1 MSSTGISWAAV
12 APLIVLALAWVAY
25 CMVQVARAPGVRGLP
40 RWAWALV
47 VVLSV
52 PLGGVVFL
60 LAGRAER

>member
-1 MSSTGISWAAV
+1 MSSAGISWAAL
-12 APLIVLALAWVAY
+12 APLILLAVAWVAF
-25 CMVQVARAPGVRGLP
+25 CLVQIVRAPGVRGLP
-40 RWAWALV
+40 RWAWVLV

>member
-1 MSSTGISWAAV
+1 MSETGISWAAV
-12 APLIVLALAWVAY
+12 APLILLAVAWVAF
-25 CMVQVARAPGVRGLP
+25 CLVQVVRSPGVRGLP

-60 LAGRAER
+60 LAGRAQR